1 MDKHDKSVATFM
13 SLQED
18 NINKL
23 AVSNEQIAH
32 AMENKNR
39 LKKDRID

>member
-1 MDKHDKSVATFM
+1 
-13 SLQED
+13 LQED